1 LQSIYGR
8 SESIE
13 ATEKVIKGYLPTD
26 GEEKTYRVAY
36 AVHEISESTSGSVE
50 GELQLADQ
58 VAKSTEFIGLV
69 TLKSLDAGSLA
80 LPEDLTIPAAAAS
93 TTLTIELSYALLPK
107 AWGKG
112 YATESVEAVFQ
123 SCKRA
128 RSFWAPF
135 SKLYVRAIVNQGN
148 PPSMRV
154 MDKTGMKLR
163 GIFDWTGKIFL
174 AGEWRVRDKLHIY
187 GMHLLE

>member
-1 LQSIYGR
+1 MQSIYGR
-8 SESIE
+8 STSVED
-13 ATEKVIKGYLPTD
+13 TEKVIKGILPID
-26 GEEKTYRVAY
+26 EEKTYRVTY
-36 AVHEISESTSGSVE
+36 AVHEILGSTSDSVE
-50 GELQLADQ
+50 GKLQLTDQ
-58 VAKSTEFIGLV
+58 VAKPTEFIGLV

-80 LPEDLTIPAAAAS
+80 LPENLTIPAAAAT
-93 TTLTIELSYALLPK
+93 TTLVIELSYSLLPK

-112 YATESVEAVFQ
+112 YATESLEAVFQ

-154 MDKTGMKLR
+154 MDKTGMNLR
-163 GIFDWTGKIFL
+163 GIFEWTGKVFL
-174 AGEWRVRDKLHIY
+174 GGEWRTRDKLHIY